1 MINGVLLITFNII
14 GIMTGIE
21 LFIHTILNEIVD
33 LLNNFH

>member
-21 LFIHTILNEIVD
+21 LFIHTISSENM
-33 LLNNFH
+33 